1 MGFGVSGG
9 VGMGVDVDVGVLAAT
24 KFHYE
29 YAGQHHYQE
38 RQNNAVQRTQQRIC
52 THTHANIAHKDMRML
67 LYELLLL
74 LLVLLLLLRWLW
86 V

>member
-1 MGFGVSGG
+1 M
-9 VGMGVDVDVGVLAAT
+9 

-52 THTHANIAHKDMRML
+52 THKDMRTL

-74 LLVLLLLLRWLW
+74 LLLLLLQMPLLRWLCLRLF
-86 V
+86 VVGTVVVVG